1 MGKRR
6 SHNEIEGQ
14 EGYDEIDKYIEKT
27 VTQKIEVPESFEKAM
42 REALY
47 SERFYKRLRKRKMI
61 RAISTACATVIL
73 TSGVAVGGFI
83 AYEKIWKEPKQY
95 TYEEF
100 KNTIANSD
108 VPDEDKESLISE
120 EEAKKNALEIVNN
133 LGYVGEEIEG
143 IELNKNNQEDL
154 EEIFYLLETNNKENQ
169 LLKIKIDAETG
180 NLITLEDANALQK
193 SIEAQQITEEQAKN
207 ISMEICNDIKYEK
220 DDVEINS
227 CEEGVLKEGNEISLW
242 DITYMKKYNG
252 VVNPYEKLVIRFWVE
267 DNVTKISSIYTEN
280 TGKYENNPTVITEEE
295 AIEIAKNKEKSLTR
309 NEISSVSIK
318 YGIQMMNKYI
328 YELET
333 NRGNVNSMQTDGD
346 VINSTSKLVRNVWEV
361 NIKHNRVSES
371 NDLIQRLKDASKI
384 YYVDVTTGEII
395 GGKDG
400 YIY

>member
-120 EEAKKNALEIVNN
+120 EEAKRNALEIVNN
-133 LGYVGEEIEG
+133 LGYVGEEIES

-220 DDVEINS
+220 DDVEMNS
-227 CEEGVLKEGNEISLW
+227 CEENVLKEGNEITLW
-242 DITYMKKYNG
+242 NTTYMKKYNG

-267 DNVTKISSIYTEN
+267 DDMTKISSIYTEN
-280 TGKYENNPTVITEEE
+280 TGKYENNPTVITEDE
-295 AIEIAKNKEKSLTR
+295 AIEIAKNKEKELTNNDINNIEVNR
-309 NEISSVSIK
+309 
-318 YGIQMMNKYI
+318 GIRKANKVI
-328 YELET
+328 YELENGKENT
-333 NRGNVNSMQTDGD
+333 NLLDTNENIYQQEIMT
-346 VINSTSKLVRNVWEV
+346 RNVWIIEV
-361 NIKHNRVSES
+361 YHKENLNIIVENYLLGSDK
-371 NDLIQRLKDASKI
+371 Q
-384 YYVDVTTGEII
+384 YYIDVTTGEIL
-395 GGKDG
+395 GGK
-400 YIY
+400 IIS

>member
-6 SHNEIEGQ
+6 NHNEIDKQ
-14 EGYDEIDKYIEKT
+14 EEYDEIDKYIEKA

-108 VPDEDKESLISE
+108 VPDEDKQSLISE

-133 LGYVGEEIEG
+133 LGYVGEKIES

-220 DDVEINS
+220 DDVEMNS
-227 CEEGVLKEGNEISLW
+227 CEENVLKEGNEITLW
-242 DITYMKKYNG
+242 NTTYMKKYNG

-267 DNVTKISSIYTEN
+267 DNMTKISSIYTEN
-280 TGKYENNPTVITEEE
+280 AGIYENNPTVLNSDE
-295 AIEIAKNKEKSLTR
+295 AIRVAENIEKQLTN
-309 NEISSVSIK
+309 NEIIK
-318 YGIQMMNKYI
+318 IEVEYGIRMMNKYI
-328 YELET
+328 FELERKK
-333 NRGNVNSMQTDGD
+333 NN
-346 VINSTSKLVRNVWEV
+346 INIIQSNNEKLNATSKYIRNVWIVKINHKENLDSDV
-361 NIKHNRVSES
+361 EDYLLG
-371 NDLIQRLKDASKI
+371 NDKQYFI
-384 YYVDVTTGEII
+384 DVTTGEII

-400 YIY
+400 LI